1 MCSKVVDPHTWQ
13 SVERGSGP
21 GPGASTIHA
30 SCSVGR
36 PTCSIY
42 RHAVEGND
50 ASADGA
56 FPVGAVVVI
65 TGISAAGKST
75 VAELL
80 ARRFPRG
87 VHVRGDTFRR
97 MVVAGREEMGPSA
110 SDEALHQLV
119 LRYELGAS
127 VADTY
132 ARAGFV
138 VVLQDIIVGSLL
150 THVIDSIDAR
160 PRFLVVLAPDP
171 DAVREREAQRA
182 KVAYT
187 ATSHTIE
194 DLDAALRNETR
205 RVGLWLDST
214 LLTPTET
221 VTAIEQR
228 ASEARL
234 DD

>member
-1 MCSKVVDPHTWQ
+1 LSAASNDCSF
-13 SVERGSGP
+13 
-21 GPGASTIHA
+21 
-30 SCSVGR
+30 
-36 PTCSIY
+36 Y
-42 RHAVEGND
+42 RHAVGSGGDDTSVDE
-50 ASADGA
+50 A
-56 FPVGAVVVI
+56 FPAGSVVVV

-75 VAELL
+75 VAEIL
-80 ARRFPRG
+80 ARRFQRG

-97 MVVAGREEMGPSA
+97 MVVAGREEMGRSA
-110 SDEALHQLV
+110 SDAALNQLV
-119 LRYELGAS
+119 LRYELGAT
-127 VADTY
+127 VADRY

-150 THVIDSIDAR
+150 TDVIRQIEAR
-160 PRFLVVLAPDP
+160 PRFLVVLVPHP
-171 DAVREREAQRA
+171 DAVREREAQRS

-187 ATSHTIE
+187 ANSHTIGE
-194 DLDAALRNETR
+194 LDAALRSETE

-214 LLTPTET
+214 FLSPVET